1 MQTYALSDVR
11 NRHGE
16 VFDRAF
22 VEPVLVTKQSRRS
35 HVIMAADLYD
45 ALIEQLARLE
55 DQVLGI
61 AAEKAVASS
70 SRVGP
75 EAFTAALKR
84 FADAEA

>member
-22 VEPVLVTKQSRRS
+22 VEPVLVTKKSRRT
-35 HVIMAADLYD
+35 HVIMAASFYD
-45 ALIEQLARLE
+45 ALVERMAKLE
-55 DQVLGI
+55 DRVLG
-61 AAEKAVASS
+61 AAADEAVASS
-70 SRVGP
+70 RRVGS

-84 FADAEA
+84 LADAEA